1 MSPRERSRATH
12 NQSERIRSAE
22 PPLSASFPAW
32 VDAELD
38 GVDGEVKLP
47 VNAVSFDDIKLP
59 GQRSGLLHRDA
70 NTISVCFGGAKHNN
84 KQNAVR
90 SACQNDATADACASC
105 NTIRLSRRH
114 TDGLEQ
120 RSAAQSQCRKQG
132 VTEVR
137 VMFTM
142 RSAVGLVVVLSL
154 CYGWGAAAFGRAA
167 CQEITPKQFAAE
179 ATRTAK
185 ERLSGKSADE
195 QRVDNCKVPLGSRG
209 CRAASPIL
217 CRSRSKPL
225 KRRPKVDRLVTF
237 AVTEITGT
245 GAVPLT
251 VRWQID
257 ILQRR

>member
-22 PPLSASFPAW
+22 PPLSASFPAS
-32 VDAELD
+32 VDASSTVSMVRLSFRSMPCRLTTSSSQAS
-38 GVDGEVKLP
+38 VP
-47 VNAVSFDDIKLP
+47 VFCTATRI
-59 GQRSGLLHRDA
+59 
-70 NTISVCFGGAKHNN
+70 
-84 KQNAVR
+84 R
-90 SACQNDATADACASC
+90 SACALEAPSTIISKTRCGAHAKTMPQPTPVASC

-114 TDGLEQ
+114 TDGLDAEC
-120 RSAAQSQCRKQG
+120 S
-132 VTEVR
+132 TESMSKTRRDRIR

-142 RSAVGLVVVLSL
+142 HSAVGLVVGLSL

-209 CRAASPIL
+209 PSRVPRL

-225 KRRPKVDRLVTF
+225 KRRPKVDRLCHIRCNRDHWHRSS
-237 AVTEITGT
+237 A
-245 GAVPLT
+245 ADCSLAN
-251 VRWQID
+251 
-257 ILQRR
+257 